1 MKNISLPPQDSNT
14 CFGTWSIKEEIGLSN
29 LPILSIKGLSFSFQ
43 QKGIEKSILQSIS
56 MDIQPGEF
64 VSLVGSSGSGKSTL
78 FKLIAGLLEPYEGQI
93 WINGQDS
100 SKRLGTV
107 GYMPQQDLLLPWRTI
122 LDNILLPLEIS
133 KIKKKQK
140 ISEIREW
147 LSRFGLE
154 KYENAY
160 PNKLSGGMRQRVA
173 FLRTLM
179 TGKNLLLLDEPF
191 GALDSMTKRH
201 MHSWLLELWG
211 DLQKTVLFITHDLEE
226 ALLLSDRIFLLPAKE
241 ARKIQ
246 EVKVNLLRPRSS
258 ELIYQS
264 DFIQMRKELERLIQD
279 EG

>member
-1 MKNISLPPQDSNT
+1 
-14 CFGTWSIKEEIGLSN
+14 
-29 LPILSIKGLSFSFQ
+29 
-43 QKGIEKSILQSIS
+43 